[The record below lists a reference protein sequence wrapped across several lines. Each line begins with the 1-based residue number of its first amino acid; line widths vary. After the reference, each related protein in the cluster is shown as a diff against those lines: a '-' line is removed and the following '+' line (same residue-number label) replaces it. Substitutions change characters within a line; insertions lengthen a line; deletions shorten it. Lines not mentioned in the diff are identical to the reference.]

1 MPTISPKQVAAFRAV
16 MLTGG
21 ITRAASMLHL
31 TQPAVSRLIKE
42 FESSLGLRLFERAGS
57 GIVPTREASIMFS
70 EVERLFTGLDRI
82 MQLALELRQEPNQS
96 IRIAGFPS
104 IANGF
109 LPRFAA
115 QLHSRVP
122 GCQPSIFSLASTAVV
137 DYVANDKCD
146 IGIVVTVPE
155 HPLVSVVQLGA
166 VPMVV
171 ALPSGH
177 PLAVRPFLEPKD
189 IAGEAYISMSPG
201 VMHLRIDAMLAEH
214 QVVPRVV
221 AQSPQAAV
229 VCAMVRAG
237 MGLAIVDSFAA
248 EDAKETGVVV
258 RPLRPTIQSEFAYLL
273 PANRPPFSMVT
284 ETIKWLQE
292 EVGRMKAGMSLGTTG
307 TLSVPS
313 APSTNRGKPR
323 A

>member
-1 MPTISPKQVAAFRAV
+1 MPSISPKQVAAFRAV

-42 FESSLGLRLFERAGS
+42 FESSLGLRLFERSGS
-57 GIVPTREASIMFS
+57 GIVPTREASIVFS

-96 IRIAGFPS
+96 IRIAGFPA

-115 QLHSRVP
+115 RLHSRVP
-122 GCQPSIFSLASTAVV
+122 DCQPSIFSLASTAVV

-155 HPLVSVVQLGA
+155 HPLVSVVQLDA

-171 ALPSGH
+171 VMPSGH
-177 PLAVRPFLEPKD
+177 ALSARAFLEPKD
-189 IAGEAYISMSPG
+189 LVGEAYISMSPG
-201 VMHLRIDAMLAEH
+201 VMHLRIIAMLAEH
-214 QVVPRVV
+214 QVVPRIV
-221 AQSPQAAV
+221 AQSPQGAV

-248 EDAKETGVVV
+248 EDARATGVVV
-258 RPLRPTIQSEFAYLL
+258 RPLRPTIQNEFAYLL
-273 PANRPPFSMVT
+273 PANRPPFSIVT

-292 EVGRMKAGMSLGTTG
+292 EVARMKGGLLLEVPGKLTA
-307 TLSVPS
+307 PS
-313 APSTNRGKPR
+313 APSTNRGRPR

>member
-21 ITRAASMLHL
+21 ITRASSMLHL

-42 FESSLGLRLFERAGS
+42 FESSLGLKLFERAGS

-82 MQLALELRQEPNQS
+82 MQLALELRQEPTQS
-96 IRIAGFPS
+96 IRIAAFPS

-115 QLHSRVP
+115 NLHSRAP
-122 GCQPSIFSLASTAVV
+122 GCRPSIFSLASTTVV
-137 DYVANDKCD
+137 DYVVNEKCD
-146 IGIVVTVPE
+146 LGIVVTVPE

-166 VPMVV
+166 IPMVV

-177 PLAVRPFLEPKD
+177 PLAARPFLEPKD
-189 IAGEAYISMSPG
+189 IADEPFISMSPA
-201 VMHLRIDAMLAEH
+201 VTHLRVVAMLAEH
-214 QVVPRVV
+214 QVTPRVV
-221 AQSPQAAV
+221 AQSPQGAV
-229 VCAMVRAG
+229 ACAMVRAG

-248 EDAKETGVVV
+248 EDAKAMGVVV
-258 RPLRPTIQSEFAYLL
+258 RPLRPSIQFEFAYVL

-284 ETIKWLQE
+284 ETIKSLQD
-292 EVGRMKAGMSLGTTG
+292 EVARLKSELSLAPPDA
-307 TLSVPS
+307 LSTPS
-313 APSTNRGKPR
+313 RPNIRRRNPR